1 MKAGDLFCEHPGGR
15 VEMES
20 ASPVPCRKTRTTST
34 LPSGFCGCVN
44 LQLAQRHCMLL
55 LLNDQ
60 RKLKKPEGLSPT
72 GFYLS
77 VFRRLLL
84 EQQRHVDLLTDPAH
98 HRHGHRVAQGFIS
111 RPVGALICRLVAPRY
126 LCVVVR
132 EALKSFTFC
141 GRQAADGSCGQYVR
155 LITAAAARTQAT
167 GNFITKLG
175 STATLAAP

>member
-1 MKAGDLFCEHPGGR
+1 MLQIRTTRMPCSVTSKQSMVLEEVFKAGDLFCEHPGGR

-111 RPVGALICRLVAPRY
+111 RPVGALICRLVAPGDGG
-126 LCVVVR
+126 VSGF
-132 EALKSFTFC
+132 KSLQFF
-141 GRQAADGSCGQYVR
+141 R
-155 LITAAAARTQAT
+155 LDWQ
-167 GNFITKLG
+167 
-175 STATLAAP
+175 